1 MVLMMKSAVVGLL
14 LLTGCAQI
22 GAKVIEIAGD
32 DLKRTSELAAKYGK
46 PEVQQCAD
54 FLVSSI
60 GGLNADQASL
70 DALLQEDTQGI
81 FSGALKAVL
90 VKEYLTSLNDPAR
103 ADAFKKA
110 FDTNCK
116 AVAGQILLN
125 IIRDASKIGQRR
137 GL

>member
-1 MVLMMKSAVVGLL
+1 MRIRAIVCVLGA
-14 LLTGCAQI
+14 LLTGSCSAI
-22 GAKVIEIAGD
+22 GSKVIEVAGN

-60 GGLNADQASL
+60 GELNATEVKLND
-70 DALLQEDTQGI
+70 LLAEDTQGV
-81 FSGALKAVL
+81 FSAALKAAL
-90 VKEYLTSLNDPAR
+90 VKEYLASLNDPAR

-125 IIRDASKIGQRR
+125 LVRDAAKFGARR
-137 GL
+137 